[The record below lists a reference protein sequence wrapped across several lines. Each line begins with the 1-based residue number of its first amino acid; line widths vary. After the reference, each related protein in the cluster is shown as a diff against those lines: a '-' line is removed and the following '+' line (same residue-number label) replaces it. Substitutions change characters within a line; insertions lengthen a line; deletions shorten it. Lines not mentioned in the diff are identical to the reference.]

1 MSRPALIAGAVAAVV
16 IIILAL
22 SSMFVVNQYQIA
34 LVLQF
39 GQAKRVINQPGT
51 NEPGLKFKIPFV
63 QNVVYFDK
71 RVLNFDTPSE
81 EVPTVD
87 QKQLVVEAFAKF
99 RITDPLLFFQTVN
112 NEQGVQARLRS
123 IITSNLRRALGDV
136 PMAVVLTD
144 RRPQIMKDMT
154 VAVNQQAEGFG
165 IKVLDVRVKRID
177 LPLENSKAI
186 FKRMQTQREQEARRI
201 RAEGVRDAQTIAAEA
216 DKEKVVILAGA
227 TQKGEI
233 LRGEGDGTATA
244 TYNAAYGRDPVFFDF
259 YRSMQALTA
268 GLPGNNTTYVGPA
281 TGAFF
286 RYFGAGPNVPGPI
299 PPASPAPAAPASPPA
314 PAQ

>member
-1 MSRPALIAGAVAAVV
+1 MRPSLIAGAVVAVVV
-16 IIILAL
+16 IIVAL

-39 GQAKRVINQPGT
+39 GQARRVINEPGK

-63 QNVVYFDK
+63 ENVVYFDK

-87 QKQLVVEAFAKF
+87 QKQLIVEGFAKF
-99 RITDPLLFFQTVN
+99 RITDPLLFFQTVRD
-112 NEQGVQARLRS
+112 ELGVQARLRS
-123 IITSNLRRALGDV
+123 IISSNLRRALGDV

-186 FKRMQTQREQEARRI
+186 FARMRTQREQEARRI
-201 RAEGVRDAQTIAAEA
+201 RAEGVRDAQTISAEA
-216 DKEKVVILAGA
+216 DKEKVVILAKA
-227 TQKGEI
+227 SQQAEI

-268 GLPGNNTTYVGPA
+268 GLPANNTTYVGPA
-281 TGAFF
+281 NGEFF
-286 RYFGAGPNVPGPI
+286 RYFGGEAGKPK
-299 PPASPAPAAPASPPA
+299 ATPPA
-314 PAQ
+314 PAP

>member
-1 MSRPALIAGAVAAVV
+1 VRRPTLIAAAILAVV
-16 IIILAL
+16 VIVIAL
-22 SSMFVVNQYQIA
+22 SSMFVVNQYEIA

-39 GQAKRVINQPGT
+39 GQARRVID
-51 NEPGLKFKIPFV
+51 EPGLKFKVPFV
-63 QNVVYFDK
+63 QNVVFFDK

-87 QKQLVVEAFAKF
+87 QKQLIVEAFAKF
-99 RITDPLLFFQTVN
+99 RITDALLFFQTVN

-136 PMAVVLTD
+136 PMAVILTD

-154 VAVNQQAEGFG
+154 VTVNQQAEGFG

-186 FKRMQTQREQEARRI
+186 FRRMQTQREQEARRI
-201 RAEGVRDAQTIAAEA
+201 RAEGGRDAQTIKAEA
-216 DKEKVVILAGA
+216 DKEQVVIRAEA
-227 TQKGEI
+227 RQKAEI

-244 TYNAAYGRDPVFFDF
+244 TYNAAYGRDPAFFDF
-259 YRSMQALTA
+259 YRSMQALTN
-268 GLPGNNTTYVGPA
+268 GLPGDNTTYVGPA
-281 TGAFF
+281 SGDFF
-286 RYFGAGPNVPGPI
+286 RYFGGEAGKPKTI
-299 PPASPAPAAPASPPA
+299 PPA
-314 PAQ
+314 PAP

>member
-1 MSRPALIAGAVAAVV
+1 MTRPALIAGVVVAIVV
-16 IIILAL
+16 IVVAL
-22 SSMFVVNQYQIA
+22 SSMFVVNQYEIA
-34 LVLQF
+34 LVLRF
-39 GQAKRVINQPGT
+39 GEARRVIE
-51 NEPGLKFKIPFV
+51 EPGLKFKIPFV
-63 QNVVYFDK
+63 ENYVVFDK

-87 QKQLVVEAFAKF
+87 QKQLIVEAFAKF
-99 RITDPLLFFQTVN
+99 RITNALLFYQTVRD
-112 NEQGVQARLRS
+112 ELGVQVRLRS

-186 FKRMQTQREQEARRI
+186 FARMRTQREQEARRI
-201 RAEGVRDAQTIAAEA
+201 RAEGVRDAQTISAEA
-216 DKEKVVILAGA
+216 DKEKVVILAEA
-227 TQKGEI
+227 SQKSEI

-268 GLPGNNTTYVGPA
+268 GLPANNTTYVGPA
-281 TGAFF
+281 NGEFF
-286 RYFGAGPNVPGPI
+286 RYFGGEAGKPKAN
-299 PPASPAPAAPASPPA
+299 PPA
-314 PAQ
+314 PAP

>member
-1 MSRPALIAGAVAAVV
+1 MTRPALIAGAIIAVV
-16 IIILAL
+16 VIVVAL

-34 LVLQF
+34 LVLRF
-39 GQAKRVINQPGT
+39 GEARRVID
-51 NEPGLKFKIPFV
+51 EPGLKFKIPFV
-63 QNVVYFDK
+63 ENYVLFDK

-87 QKQLVVEAFAKF
+87 QKQLIVEAFAKF
-99 RITDPLLFFQTVN
+99 RITNALLFYQTVRD
-112 NEQGVQARLRS
+112 ELGVQARLRS

-136 PMAVVLTD
+136 QMSVILTD

-154 VAVNQQAEGFG
+154 VAVNKQAEGFG
-165 IKVLDVRVKRID
+165 INVLDVRVKRID

-186 FKRMQTQREQEARRI
+186 FARMRTQREQEARRI
-201 RAEGVRDAQTIAAEA
+201 RAEGVRDAQTISAEA
-216 DKEKVVILAGA
+216 DKEKVVILAEA
-227 TQKGEI
+227 SQKSEI

-268 GLPGNNTTYVGPA
+268 GLPANHTTYVGPA
-281 TGAFF
+281 NGEFF
-286 RYFGAGPNVPGPI
+286 RYFGGEAGKPK
-299 PPASPAPAAPASPPA
+299 ATPPA
-314 PAQ
+314 PAP

>member
-1 MSRPALIAGAVAAVV
+1 MRPSLIAGVVVAVVV
-16 IIILAL
+16 IIVAL

-34 LVLQF
+34 LVRRF
-39 GQAKRVINQPGT
+39 GEARRLID
-51 NEPGLKFKIPFV
+51 EPGLKFKIPFV
-63 QNVVYFDK
+63 ENYVVFDK

-87 QKQLVVEAFAKF
+87 QKQLIVEGFAKF
-99 RITDPLLFFQTVN
+99 RITDPLLFFQTVRD
-112 NEQGVQARLRS
+112 ELGVQARLRS
-123 IITSNLRRALGDV
+123 IISSNLRRALGDV

-154 VAVNQQAEGFG
+154 VAVNKQAEGFG
-165 IKVLDVRVKRID
+165 INVLDVRVKRID

-186 FKRMQTQREQEARRI
+186 FARMRTQREQEARRI
-201 RAEGVRDAQTIAAEA
+201 RAEGVRDAQTISAEA
-216 DKEKVVILAGA
+216 DKEKVVILAKA
-227 TQKGEI
+227 SQQAEI

-268 GLPGNNTTYVGPA
+268 GLPANNTTYVGPA
-281 TGAFF
+281 NGEFF
-286 RYFGAGPNVPGPI
+286 RYFGGEAGKPK
-299 PPASPAPAAPASPPA
+299 ATPPA
-314 PAQ
+314 PAP

>member
-1 MSRPALIAGAVAAVV
+1 MRPSLIAGAVVAVVV
-16 IIILAL
+16 IIVAL

-39 GQAKRVINQPGT
+39 GQARRVINEPGK

-63 QNVVYFDK
+63 ENVVYFDK

-87 QKQLVVEAFAKF
+87 QKQLIVEGFAKF
-99 RITDPLLFFQTVN
+99 RITDPLLFFQTVRD
-112 NEQGVQARLRS
+112 ELGVQARLRS
-123 IITSNLRRALGDV
+123 IISSNLRRALGDV
-136 PMAVVLTD
+136 PMAVILTD

-186 FKRMQTQREQEARRI
+186 FARMRTQREQEARRI
-201 RAEGVRDAQTIAAEA
+201 RAEGVRDAQTISAEA
-216 DKEKVVILAGA
+216 DKEKVVILAEA
-227 TQKGEI
+227 DRKS
-233 LRGEGDGTATA
+233 
-244 TYNAAYGRDPVFFDF
+244 V
-259 YRSMQALTA
+259 
-268 GLPGNNTTYVGPA
+268 V
-281 TGAFF
+281 
-286 RYFGAGPNVPGPI
+286 
-299 PPASPAPAAPASPPA
+299 
-314 PAQ
+314 